1 MNAVYAK
8 VLEMSLYGSI
18 AILIV
23 LLFRLIFRRLPKRVL
38 IVFWMIVAV
47 RLLLPVNFASPTSV
61 LNVSRLFR
69 SGGEKTEAVSVEK
82 NSDEEGGA
90 VSVNTG
96 NAGADTA
103 AASDAS
109 GAGAFADE
117 MDVEAENGGAEKPGA
132 GDENKAETAAIEEEP
147 ARLNSKQAQA
157 FRVIAFVWLLVIVG
171 LIVLFGVRYVIFYS
185 KARWS
190 SRSYDGSY
198 FTTDIKSPFVIGFVN
213 PKIFIPKHFDEDE
226 KEYILNHEWTH
237 IKNKDGIIKLIS
249 YAVLCIHWFNPL
261 VWLAFVMLCAD
272 IEMRVDEETTDSF
285 DMDMVKEYCM
295 SLVKHAAADSGGTF
309 LESTAF
315 SGLGFGGMETK
326 LRIKNLLNN
335 RKVSKFMPVLAII
348 ITFSV
353 VFFASSRSFGS
364 PAEDYFA
371 KLGRSPAEAE
381 VTEKITEESTSETV
395 DSTESTEETTPSETP
410 SETEEPSESTAPL
423 SDYAQAYIKLI
434 EDLQTDSREAKLT
447 LIHVD
452 GDDIPELLMTEPK
465 ADQKGAYCI
474 YLYTFRDGREQ
485 LVLSSVAGE
494 GAHVYFFCYQPY
506 QDAICQY
513 RRPQID
519 DPASPYL
526 VERKTMDNFIRGA
539 NGIDIDYTKDT
550 PNWLMMGYEDD
561 DTVIGYLKSGNI
573 PMDNKYEKHPQYA
586 PFTPTPTP
594 QPTEAPTPT
603 PTEEPTTTT
612 EPPEQTPTRYQPQRE
627 PIADYNLYTG
637 QYVVNGGGEILYLF
651 YIRGNLIEVNLWV
664 NRTANLEQAIVEFE
678 DNIGI
683 FYYKGVK
690 DENWNGVIDD
700 GEEFYRKG
708 TIELLP
714 DGVKITI
721 EDVNSNEFELSKD
734 VSSVFAGGEYITA
747 GTSFYPFSSR
757 SS

>member
-1 MNAVYAK
+1 MNAIYAK

-23 LLFRLIFRRLPKRVL
+23 LLFRLVFRKLPKRVL

-47 RLLLPVNFASPTSV
+47 RLLLPLNFASPTSI

-69 SGGEKTEAVSVEK
+69 SGGEKTEVTEVDK
-82 NSDEEGGA
+82 MVDEEG
-90 VSVNTG
+90 
-96 NAGADTA
+96 
-103 AASDAS
+103 DAS
-109 GAGAFADE
+109 GAGAFAGE
-117 MDVEAENGGAEKPGA
+117 MDIDAADGGADKADAANAGKAGA
-132 GDENKAETAAIEEEP
+132 DAAVTSDASGEGAANKAETVKAEEEP

-157 FRVIAFVWLLVIVG
+157 FRVIAYVWLLVIVG

-190 SRSYDGSY
+190 SRSYDGRY

-213 PKIFIPKHFDEDE
+213 PKIFIPKHFDDDE
-226 KEYILNHEWTH
+226 REYILNHEWTH

-326 LRIKNLLNN
+326 LRIKNLLTS

-381 VTEKITEESTSETV
+381 VTEVTEESTADTA
-395 DSTESTEETTPSETP
+395 DSTENTEETTPSETP

-465 ADQKGAYCI
+465 ADQTDVYCL
-474 YLYTFRDGREQ
+474 YLYTFRNGREE
-485 LVLSSVAGE
+485 LVLSYFAGD
-494 GAHVYFFCYQPY
+494 GAYVNFFCYQPY

-513 RRPQID
+513 RRPQND
-519 DPASPYL
+519 DPATPYL
-526 VERKTMDNFIRGA
+526 VERNTMDNYIRGA

-550 PNWLMMGYEDD
+550 PNWLMMGYEDG

-627 PIADYNLYTG
+627 PIADYSLYNG
-637 QYVVNGGGEILYLF
+637 NYVVNGGCEILYLF
-651 YIRGNLIEVNLWV
+651 YVRDNLIEVNLWV

-700 GEEFYRKG
+700 GEEFYRKA

-734 VSSVFAGGEYITA
+734 VSSVFAGGEYIRA
-747 GTSFYPFSSR
+747 GTLFYPFSSR